1 MGNYAI
7 GSHVLRGLRRPG
19 SSGSICMLADKENSM
34 DELTERIVELEIRY
48 THQNHLIEEL
58 NSELTASNR
67 RIDRLERE
75 VSALREM
82 LGSMGPEL
90 TQSPDE

>member
-1 MGNYAI
+1 VKPEA
-7 GSHVLRGLRRPG
+7 
-19 SSGSICMLADKENSM
+19 KEKAM
-34 DELTERIVELEIRY
+34 DELTARIIELEIRY
-48 THQNHLIEEL
+48 THQNQLIEEL
-58 NSELTASNR
+58 NSELTTANN

-75 VSALREM
+75 VGALREM

>member
-1 MGNYAI
+1 VKPEA
-7 GSHVLRGLRRPG
+7 
-19 SSGSICMLADKENSM
+19 KEKAM
-34 DELTERIVELEIRY
+34 DELTARIIELEIRY
-48 THQNHLIEEL
+48 THQIQLIEEL
-58 NSELTASNR
+58 NSELTTANN

-75 VSALREM
+75 VGALREM

>member
-1 MGNYAI
+1 
-7 GSHVLRGLRRPG
+7 
-19 SSGSICMLADKENSM
+19 M

-48 THQNHLIEEL
+48 THQLSLVDEL
-58 NSELTASNR
+58 NVELTSANA

-75 VSALREM
+75 VRIMHDM
-82 LGSMGPEL
+82 LGSLGPEL